1 MGSGSSPPL
10 TTVEWIPNE
19 SSPKNFKDKVRQL
32 DPHTDTWQILNLELL
47 EDIINIAKTVPLGGR
62 LVKVPPSSTAL
73 ASSAIHREHSLTH
86 PSAYRSKD
94 IHSGLFFSQRLS
106 CVPFHGAFSSLSK
119 TLPIGSNGSFF
130 TYETRILR
138 CRPRIMSICKEI

>member
-73 ASSAIHREHSLTH
+73 ASSAIHREHSLIH
-86 PSAYRSKD
+86 PPIDPRTYTRDS
-94 IHSGLFFSQRLS
+94 FSVNDS
-106 CVPFHGAFSSLSK
+106 VASPSTAPFHHYQKHS
-119 TLPIGSNGSFF
+119 P
-130 TYETRILR
+130 
-138 CRPRIMSICKEI
+138 